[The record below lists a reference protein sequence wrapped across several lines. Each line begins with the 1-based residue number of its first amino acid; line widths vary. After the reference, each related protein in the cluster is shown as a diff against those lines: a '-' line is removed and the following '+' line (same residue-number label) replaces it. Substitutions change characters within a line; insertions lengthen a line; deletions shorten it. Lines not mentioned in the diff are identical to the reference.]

1 MGNVRNE
8 ALVSRI
14 VEKTE
19 LSISGWKLEFDG
31 FIFAGGRQG
40 QGQSCVL
47 VVKGGVDRLKTKCEN
62 ERGRLRSRVNA

>member
-8 ALVSRI
+8 ALVPRI

-19 LSISGWKLEFDG
+19 LSISGWKLEFNG

-47 VVKGGVDRLKTKCEN
+47 TARCGADR
-62 ERGRLRSRVNA
+62 